1 MQHNKGITLI
11 ALVITIVVLI
21 ILAAI
26 SIATLTGENGL
37 IQNAQKAAFME
48 EIQAVKENV
57 VMKQVKILALE
68 QEGKSEE
75 LFTEKFNVTDGAA
88 KDTLKREI
96 LYMREGM
103 PEDKSPNDYDIDTEF
118 ESLVQGDGTING
130 IYVIDEETG
139 NGKKDTYIYD
149 EETDTVYKI
158 PQTKIGSNI
167 YHSYETV
174 TKEKGG
180 TSTGSGKIDEES
192 EMVNIDN
199 EYYYAPNLKG
209 FSSKDTSVI
218 YYTSDFSKSK
228 EVPAQEYIDGGQQYQ
243 IEVEGET
250 YIFHNYGKQAK
261 KWANVKTT
269 ANRKE
274 AWWVWIPRYAYNIGE
289 GTKMNIIFIGT
300 DNKPLNPE
308 YNGTLPDGYEPHP
321 AFTQGEKEL
330 KGIWISKYE
339 ADYSYLE
346 KSEANNV
353 IEPDMTGFDKEHTYI
368 EIYDESVQKFEK
380 EIKLSEAGDLKTVN
394 QDNRWHDY
402 ANKKWA
408 NIRTDANGKEAWW
421 VWIPRYAYIA
431 TPDSPKGTI
440 LEVIFVD
447 ENDRPIDPKYGNK
460 LPAGYEVHP
469 AFNEGDK
476 KLKGIWMSKY
486 EADYRYL
493 EKSEANNVIEPDMT
507 GFDEENTYIEIYDEN
522 MTAFTDEIQLKG
534 ADLTK
539 VNENNRWH
547 DYANKKWAN
556 IRTDANG
563 KEAWWVW
570 IPRYAYIATPDSPK
584 GTILEVIFVDEEDK
598 PIDSKYGDKLP
609 AGYAV
614 HPAFNKGDK
623 KLKGIWMSKY
633 EARQM
638 ESTGN

>member
-1 MQHNKGITLI
+1 M
-11 ALVITIVVLI
+11 LI

-37 IQNAQKAAFME
+37 IQNAQRAAFME

-57 VMKQVKILALE
+57 VMKQMKILALE

-75 LFTEKFNVTDGAA
+75 LFTEKFNATDGAV

-96 LYMREGM
+96 LYMRDGM

-118 ESLVQGDGTING
+118 ESLVQEDGTIEG
-130 IYVIDEETG
+130 IYIIDEETG

-149 EETDTVYKI
+149 ETTDTVYKI
-158 PQTKIGSNI
+158 PQTKIGKSV

-180 TSTGSGKIDEES
+180 TSTGNGTIDKES
-192 EMVNIDN
+192 EVVHVDD

-209 FSSKDTSVI
+209 FSSKDTSVV
-218 YYTSDFSKSK
+218 YYSPDLSKTK
-228 EVPAQEYIDGGQQYQ
+228 PVPAQEYIDGGEKYQ

-250 YIFHNYGKQAK
+250 YTFHNYGKQEK
-261 KWANVKTT
+261 IWANVMTT

-289 GTKMNIIFIGT
+289 GKKMNIIYVGT
-300 DNKPLNPE
+300 DDKPLDPK
-308 YNGTLPDGYEPHP
+308 YNGTLPEGYETHP
-321 AFTQGEKEL
+321 AFKPEGKNL

-339 ADYSYLE
+339 ADY
-346 KSEANNV
+346 
-353 IEPDMTGFDKEHTYI
+353 
-368 EIYDESVQKFEK
+368 
-380 EIKLSEAGDLKTVN
+380 
-394 QDNRWHDY
+394 
-402 ANKKWA
+402 
-408 NIRTDANGKEAWW
+408 
-421 VWIPRYAYIA
+421 
-431 TPDSPKGTI
+431 
-440 LEVIFVD
+440 
-447 ENDRPIDPKYGNK
+447 
-460 LPAGYEVHP
+460 
-469 AFNEGDK
+469 
-476 KLKGIWMSKY
+476 
-486 EADYRYL
+486 RYL
-493 EKSEANNVIEPDMT
+493 EKSDVNNVIEPDMT
-507 GFDEENTYIEIYDEN
+507 GFDEEHTYIEIYDESMQN
-522 MTAFTDEIQLKG
+522 IEEEIKLSE

-547 DYANKKWAN
+547 NYANKKWAN
-556 IRTDANG
+556 IKTDANG

-598 PIDSKYGDKLP
+598 PIDPKYGDKLP
-609 AGYAV
+609 AGYEV
-614 HPAFNKGDK
+614 HPAFNQGDK